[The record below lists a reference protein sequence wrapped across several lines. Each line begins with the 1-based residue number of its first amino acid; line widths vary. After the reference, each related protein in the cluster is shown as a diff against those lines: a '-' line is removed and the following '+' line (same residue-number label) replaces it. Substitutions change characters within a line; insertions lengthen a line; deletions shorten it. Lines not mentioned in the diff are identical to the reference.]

1 MLEHQTLAQF
11 LAEWSA
17 DQEQRL
23 AVTRTVTA
31 IADACCAIAEI
42 IALGALAG
50 RPGAHG
56 GEGTGTD
63 CEVGESAG
71 GDAGISLGRRAAA
84 LLTQELQAAPVACVA
99 AEECDLPSG
108 FDARAPLC
116 VAVAPLDGGS
126 NVDTNVA
133 VGTIFSILPMTC
145 GECRP
150 SRTCFVRNGRRQLA
164 AGYVIYGPMTALVV
178 TLGEGTHMF
187 TLNPDTGVFC
197 LTGPG
202 LKMPED
208 TNEFAINTSNF
219 RRWDGHIRAYIDD
232 CLKGVEGPHGKN
244 YGMRWIESLVAEC
257 HRIMMRG
264 GIFLYPGD
272 RRPEHQTGRL
282 RLAFE
287 CNPLAL
293 LVEQAG
299 GAATTGYEN
308 ILDIEPVDIHQ
319 RVPLIF
325 GSVHEVRL
333 LEHYYREAHPY
344 QERSQLFGNRGLFRS
359 S

>member
-11 LAEWSA
+11 LDEWSC

-23 AVTRTVTA
+23 AVARTVNA
-31 IADACCAIAEI
+31 IADACCAIAEV
-42 IALGALAG
+42 IALGPLAG
-50 RPGAHG
+50 GRGLQCGDDAG
-56 GEGTGTD
+56 
-63 CEVGESAG
+63 VANGESQG
-71 GDAGISLGRRAAA
+71 SPGDRASE
-84 LLTQELQAAPVACVA
+84 LLTQELQSAPVACLA
-99 AEECDLPSG
+99 SGGLELPG
-108 FDARAPLC
+108 GMDIHAPLC
-116 VAVAPLDGGS
+116 VALAPLDGS
-126 NVDTNVA
+126 ANVDTNVA

-145 GECRP
+145 AECQP
-150 SRTCFVRNGRRQLA
+150 SRTCFARDGRRQLA
-164 AGYVIYGPMTALVV
+164 AGYAIYGPMTALVL
-178 TLGEGTHMF
+178 TLGAGTHVF
-187 TLNPDTGVFC
+187 TLNPDTGDFC
-197 LTGPG
+197 LTGPD

-244 YGMRWIESLVAEC
+244 YNMRWIESLVAEC

-287 CNPLAL
+287 CNPLAF

-299 GAATTGYEN
+299 GAATTGHEN
-308 ILDIEPVDIHQ
+308 ILDIMPTDNHQ

-325 GSVHEVRL
+325 GSLNEVRL
-333 LEHYYREAHPY
+333 VEHYYREAHPY
-344 QERSQLFGNRGLFRS
+344 QERSQLFGNRGLFRAN
-359 S
+359 

>member
-1 MLEHQTLAQF
+1 MIEHQTLAQF

-17 DQEQRL
+17 DQEQRV
-23 AVTRTVTA
+23 AIAKTVTA
-31 IADACCAIAEI
+31 VADACCAIAEI
-42 IALGALAG
+42 IALGPLAG
-50 RPGAHG
+50 RPG
-56 GEGTGTD
+56 TN
-63 CEVGESAG
+63 CGESAES
-71 GDAGISLGRRAAA
+71 GDGDPASAGDGEDLGRRAGA
-84 LLTQELQAAPVACVA
+84 LLNRELQAAPVACVA
-99 AEECDLPSG
+99 SAELDLPG
-108 FDARAPLC
+108 GLDVRAPLC
-116 VAVAPLDGGS
+116 VAVSPLDGSS

-145 GECRP
+145 AACQP
-150 SRTCFVRNGRRQLA
+150 SRACFVRSGRRQLA
-164 AGYVIYGPMTALVV
+164 AGYVIYGPMTALVM
-178 TLGEGTHMF
+178 TLGEGTHVF

-232 CLKGVEGPHGKN
+232 CLKGIEGPHGKN

-299 GAATTGYEN
+299 GAATTGHES

-319 RVPLIF
+319 RVPLVF
-325 GSVHEVRL
+325 GSLNEVRL
-333 LEHYYREAHPY
+333 LEHYYQEAHPY
-344 QERSQLFGNRGLFRS
+344 QERSQLFGNRGLFRAS
-359 S
+359 

>member
-1 MLEHQTLAQF
+1 MIEHQTLAQY
-11 LAEWSA
+11 LDEWSR
-17 DQEQRL
+17 DQEQRM
-23 AVTRTVTA
+23 AVARTVNA
-31 IADACCAIAEI
+31 IADGCCAIAEI
-42 IALGALAG
+42 LALGPLAG
-50 RPGAHG
+50 GLGAPC
-56 GEGTGTD
+56 GERTGT
-63 CEVGESAG
+63 VNGEPQSA
-71 GDAGISLGRRAAA
+71 LGERAND
-84 LLTQELQAAPVACVA
+84 LLTQELQAAPVACLA
-99 AEECDLPSG
+99 SG
-108 FDARAPLC
+108 GLEVPGRMDIQAPLC
-116 VAVAPLDGGS
+116 VALAPLDGS
-126 NVDTNVA
+126 CNVDTNVA

-145 GECRP
+145 TECQP
-150 SRTCFVRNGRRQLA
+150 SRTCFAREGRRQLA
-164 AGYVIYGPMTALVV
+164 AGYAIYGPMTALVL
-178 TLGEGTHMF
+178 TLGEGTHVF

-244 YGMRWIESLVAEC
+244 YNMRWIESLVAEC
-257 HRIMMRG
+257 HRIMVRG

-287 CNPLAL
+287 CNPLAF

-299 GAATTGYEN
+299 GAATTGHEN
-308 ILDIEPVDIHQ
+308 ILDITPADNHQ

-325 GSVHEVRL
+325 GSLNEVRL
-333 LEHYYREAHPY
+333 VEHYYQEAHPY
-344 QERSQLFGNRGLFRS
+344 QERPQLFGNRGLFRAS
-359 S
+359 